1 MSGPYSVVL
10 FDVDGTLVDSADAVI
25 RGIQHAM
32 ACMGLEERSA
42 EELMAFVGPPLWETF
57 AHYGLSPEESAEAV
71 AHYRSFYHGIFLD
84 PPMFPGVREMLEAL
98 HAAGIPMATATS
110 KQAAMAR
117 EQISFLGL
125 DEVFAVVAGATPDP
139 SSTKETVIEEALA
152 RLAEGGADV
161 SRPVLVGDRKWD
173 VIGGRAVGIP
183 VIGVEWGYAEEGELD
198 GVVAMVDT
206 PAALVALLTGEADA
220 GEADPGKACVGEAD
234 ADMEGGCRG

>member
-32 ACMGLEERSA
+32 ACMGLEERSS
-42 EELMAFVGPPLWETF
+42 EELMRFVGPPLWETF

-71 AHYRSFYHGIFLD
+71 THYRTFYQGIFLD
-84 PPMFPGVREMLEAL
+84 PPMFPGVRTMLETL

-110 KQAAMAR
+110 KQAPMAR
-117 EQISFLGL
+117 EQIAFLGL
-125 DEVFAVVAGATPDP
+125 DEVFTVVAGATPDP

-152 RLAEGGADV
+152 RLADSGADV

-198 GVVAMVDT
+198 GVVAMAAT
-206 PAALVALLTGEADA
+206 PAALLALLTGEASA
-220 GEADPGKACVGEAD
+220 GAHTGT
-234 ADMEGGCRG
+234 EGARRA